1 MSDNLKKKLL
11 VLKHTKAK
19 AKRIEEFYG
28 NKLFIYENDF
38 LAIGSNY
45 ALLSGMKYDQDMKKK
60 AFEKY
65 PNRVFTQKIGSR
77 IPEFNMIFCQKGSFL
92 MGKNAL
98 YYEYHNFDIRNHS
111 HKLERE
117 VTLTK
122 SFLLGETKVSQGL
135 FESVMKDIGQD
146 VVDSWKNKKHELR
159 FDSANYFDANKPVF
173 SLTWFD
179 ALRFCNVLSIKK
191 GLQPCYEL
199 TPIKFDLDLQNND
212 DNEAFDS
219 AMRYGIRQVSSYE
232 VKKIENANGYRLP
245 TEAEWEYAALANS
258 DFMLNP
264 PNPLDY
270 IAHSKEF
277 NEDGERLT
285 VLVDNKTTKPNPWGF
300 YDMMGN
306 TYEFCEDDFDFHAYD
321 LIFDREDELIALL
334 GKKSVDPCSW
344 TQYPYYTDASGKKHF
359 VEKRIRGIDLREM
372 NIQLSYL
379 DEDKF
384 MDEIGV
390 KITNQFHSTAIH
402 KNQNGYEDYVG
413 IRLARTIDG

>member
-45 ALLSGMKYDQDMKKK
+45 ALLGGMKYDQDVKKK
-60 AFEKY
+60 AFEKH

-77 IPEFNMIFCQKGSFL
+77 IPEFNMIFCQKGSFV
-92 MGKNAL
+92 MGRDAL
-98 YYEYHNFDIRNHS
+98 YYEDHNFDIHNDIR
-111 HKLERE
+111 KLERE

-135 FESVMKDIGQD
+135 FESVMKDLGQD
-146 VVDSWKNKKHELR
+146 VVDSWKDTKEGESA
-159 FDSANYFDANKPVF
+159 DSFGANKPMY
-173 SLTWFD
+173 SLAWFD
-179 ALRFCNVLSIKK
+179 VLRFCNVLSIKK

-199 TPIKFDLDLQNND
+199 TPIKFNIEPKNND
-212 DNEAFDS
+212 DYKAFRH
-219 AMRYGIRQVSSYE
+219 ALGYGVRQISSYE

-270 IAHSKEF
+270 IAHSKDFDE
-277 NEDGERLT
+277 NGDRKL

-306 TYEFCEDDFDFHAYD
+306 TYEFCEDDFDFDAYG
-321 LIFDREDELIALL
+321 LILSNREDELIALL
-334 GKKSVDPCSW
+334 KKKSVDPCPW
-344 TQYPYYTDASGKKHF
+344 TQYPYYTDASGEKHF
-359 VEKRIRGIDLREM
+359 VKKRIRGIGLNTMTE
-372 NIQLSYL
+372 QLYYM

-384 MDEIGV
+384 VDGIEIR
-390 KITNQFHSTAIH
+390 ITNQFRSTAIH
-402 KNQNGYEDYVG
+402 KNQIGYEDCVG
-413 IRLARTIDG
+413 IRLARTIDD